1 MLPGDYFSIKSILP
15 IDLGNYKNREGIAF
29 ALYAPAF
36 KKVIYRV
43 K

>member
-15 IDLGNYKNREGIAF
+15 IDLSNYKKRKGIAF
-29 ALYAPAF
+29 ALYVPAF
-36 KKVIYRV
+36 KK